1 MDKLVYGQV
10 EIYMHIRQR
19 FSVLG
24 KLTLKS
30 KLIVSFIGF
39 VTIPLAIL
47 SIFSLKLYSEEIQQT
62 VIKSSVQSNEQ
73 INKNLDTFLGMLS
86 KLSEYPVK
94 DNKVKNLLIKDYTK
108 YEYAEYEEAVDKDDV
123 KDLLYNNIK
132 SYSNIIDSVMLYK
145 GMSYKIL
152 GRTPADSLNASYSP
166 ADEGWFKKLQSLDG
180 ACAIVG
186 VHRDFQQSPRGNYV
200 ISVGRAII
208 NSDTR
213 KVTGYIIINVRVENL
228 EKLWADVKLTT
239 NSKFYLVDENNN
251 IVFSKDNLQIN
262 KNIGLILGESPVVN
276 NSGYIIRKL
285 GGDDYYLI
293 SSKSR
298 TSNWTVLSVIPK
310 RELFSYINRMFYI
323 SILLSVIISILSV
336 TAAVLI
342 ATSVTKPLY
351 KLNQKMKLVGQGNFE
366 VEIDKSSGEVG
377 DISLTVQKMI
387 YEIKRLI
394 SKIYQEEEEKRNA
407 EMNALQAQVNP
418 HFLYNTLN
426 TIKWMASMQGA
437 TSIESALSSLSSL
450 FTFIARSSGDFI
462 PIRDEIKF
470 LQEYL
475 SILDLRYYN
484 RFTVDYE
491 IDEEVYRYKTLKFLL
506 QPVVEN
512 AVFHGIEGVDRKG
525 VLKVRAIC
533 ENDKILIF
541 IEDNG
546 KGIADDILMSIFEEE
561 NKIANRGIN
570 SIGIPNIQ
578 KRIKLF
584 FGNDY
589 GLSIKSTADQGTTV
603 MLTIPAIPLEN

>member
-1 MDKLVYGQV
+1 MFACQCFNIFD
-10 EIYMHIRQR
+10 
-19 FSVLG
+19 
-24 KLTLKS
+24 KLTLKG

-47 SIFSLKLYSEEIQQT
+47 SIFSLNLYSEEIQQT
-62 VIKSSVQSNEQ
+62 VIKSSIQSNEQ

-94 DNKVKNLLIKDYTK
+94 DNKFKNLLTKDYTK
-108 YEYAEYEEAVDKDDV
+108 YEFAGYEEAVDKDAI

-145 GMSYKIL
+145 DVTFKIL

-166 ADEGWFKKLQSLDG
+166 AKEEWFKKLQSLDG
-180 ACAIVG
+180 ARAIIG

-200 ISVGRAII
+200 ISVGRAIN

-213 KVTGYIIINVRVENL
+213 KVSGYIIINVRVENL
-228 EKLWADVKLTT
+228 ETLWADVELTR
-239 NSKFYLVDENNN
+239 NSKFYLVDENSN
-251 IVFSKDNLQIN
+251 IVFSKDSSQIN
-262 KNIGLILGESPVVN
+262 EKIGSVLGENPVFN
-276 NSGYIIRKL
+276 DSSYIIKKL

-293 SSKSR
+293 SSKSP

-310 RELFSYINRMFYI
+310 KELFSYINRMFNI
-323 SILLSVIISILSV
+323 TILLSIIISIFSV
-336 TAAVLI
+336 SAAVLI
-342 ATSVTKPLY
+342 ATGVTKPLY

-394 SKIYQEEEEKRNA
+394 GKIYQEEGEKRNA
-407 EMNALQAQVNP
+407 EMNALQAQINP

-437 TSIESALSSLSSL
+437 ASIVSALSSLSYL

-462 PIRDEIKF
+462 SIGDEIKF

-475 SILDLRYYN
+475 SILNLRYYN

-491 IDEEVYRYKTLKFLL
+491 IEEEVYKYKTLKFLL

-512 AVFHGIEGVDRKG
+512 AVFHGIEGVERKG
-525 VLKVRAIC
+525 LLKVSARC
-533 ENDKILIF
+533 ENNKIFFF

-546 KGIADDILMSIFEEE
+546 KGIADDIMKSIFEEE
-561 NKIANRGIN
+561 NKIANRSIN
-570 SIGIPNIQ
+570 LIGIPNIQ

-584 FGNDY
+584 FGGEY
-589 GLSIKSTADQGTTV
+589 GLSIKSMADRGTTV
-603 MLTIPAIPLEN
+603 ILTIPAIPLEN

>member
-1 MDKLVYGQV
+1 
-10 EIYMHIRQR
+10 MHIRQR
-19 FSVLG
+19 FTVFDR
-24 KLTLKS
+24 LTLKS
-30 KLIVSFIGF
+30 KLIAAFIGF

-47 SIFSLKLYSEEIQQT
+47 SIFSLKLYSAEIQQT

-94 DNKVKNLLIKDYTK
+94 DKDVQNFLTKDYTNF
-108 YEYAEYEEAVDKDDV
+108 EYAEYEEAIDKDKL

-145 GMSYKIL
+145 STTYKIM

-166 ADEGWFKKLQSLDG
+166 AEEGWFKKIQSLDG
-180 ACAIVG
+180 AYAIVG

-213 KVTGYIIINVRVENL
+213 MVTGYIIINVRVENL

-251 IVFSKDNLQIN
+251 IVFSKDSSQIN
-262 KNIGLILGESPVVN
+262 KNIGSVLGENPVVN
-276 NSGYIIRKL
+276 NSGYVIRKL
-285 GGDDYYLI
+285 GGDDNYLI

-298 TSNWTVLSVIPK
+298 TSNWTVLSAIP
-310 RELFSYINRMFYI
+310 RSELFSYINRMFYI
-323 SILLSVIISILSV
+323 SILLIAIISILSV
-336 TAAVLI
+336 MAAVLI

-351 KLNQKMKLVGQGNFE
+351 KLNQKMKLVGQGNFD
-366 VEIDKSSGEVG
+366 VEIEKSSGEVG
-377 DISLTVQKMI
+377 DISLTVEKMI
-387 YEIKRLI
+387 HEIKRLI

-437 TSIESALSSLSSL
+437 SSIESALNSLSCL
-450 FTFIARSSGDFI
+450 FTFIAKSSGDFI
-462 PIRDEIKF
+462 PVRDEIKF

-484 RFTVDYE
+484 RFTVDYD

-525 VLKVRAIC
+525 VLKISARLR
-533 ENDKILIF
+533 ENKIVIYV
-541 IEDNG
+541 EDNG
-546 KGIADDILMSIFEEE
+546 KGIPDDILKSIFEEE
-561 NKIANRGIN
+561 NKAANRGIN

-584 FGNDY
+584 FGGEY
-589 GLSIKSTADQGTTV
+589 GVSIKSTADQGTAVT
-603 MLTIPAIPLEN
+603 LTIPAVPLEN

>member
-1 MDKLVYGQV
+1 MSP
-10 EIYMHIRQR
+10 RQHVIS
-19 FSVLG
+19 FD
-24 KLTLKS
+24 KLTLKG
-30 KLIVSFIGF
+30 KLLVSFIGF

-47 SIFSLKLYSEEIQQT
+47 SIFSFNLYSEEIQQT
-62 VIKSSVQSNEQ
+62 VIKSSIQSNEQ

-94 DNKVKNLLIKDYTK
+94 DNKIKNLLTKDYTK
-108 YEYAEYEEAVDKDDV
+108 YEFAEYEEAVDKDEI

-145 GMSYKIL
+145 AGTFEIL

-166 ADEGWFKKLQSLDG
+166 EGEQWFKKLQSLEG
-180 ACAIVG
+180 ARAIIG

-200 ISVGRAII
+200 ISVGRVIN

-213 KVTGYIIINVRVENL
+213 KVSGYIILNVRVENL
-228 EKLWADVKLTT
+228 ETLWADVKLTK
-239 NSKFYLVDENNN
+239 NSKFYLVDENSN
-251 IVFSKDNLQIN
+251 IVFSRDNSQIN
-262 KNIGLILGESPVVN
+262 KKIGTVLGENTVFNDS
-276 NSGYIIRKL
+276 SYTIKKL
-285 GGDDYYLI
+285 GEDDYYLI
-293 SSKSR
+293 SSKSA

-310 RELFSYINRMFYI
+310 NELFSYINSMFDI
-323 SILLSVIISILSV
+323 TILLSIIISILSV
-336 TAAVLI
+336 AAAVLI
-342 ATSVTKPLY
+342 ATGVTKPLY
-351 KLNQKMKLVGQGNFE
+351 KLNQKMKLVGQGNFD
-366 VEIDKSSGEVG
+366 VEIDRSSGEVG

-394 SKIYQEEEEKRNA
+394 SKIYQEEGEKRNA
-407 EMNALQAQVNP
+407 EMNALQAQINP

-437 TSIESALSSLSSL
+437 SSIESALGSLSYL

-475 SILDLRYYN
+475 SILNLRYYN

-491 IDEEVYRYKTLKFLL
+491 VDEVVYKYKTLKFLL

-525 VLKVRAIC
+525 VLKVSVRFDNNRI
-533 ENDKILIF
+533 IF
-541 IEDNG
+541 FVEDNG
-546 KGIADDILMSIFEEE
+546 KGITDDIMKSIFEEE
-561 NKIANRGIN
+561 SKMASRSIN

-584 FGNDY
+584 FGDGF
-589 GLSIKSTADQGTTV
+589 GLSIKSVADQGTTV
-603 MLTIPAIPLEN
+603 ILTIPAIPLEDC

>member
-1 MDKLVYGQV
+1 MSALK
-10 EIYMHIRQR
+10 R
-19 FSVLG
+19 FNVFA
-24 KLTLKS
+24 KLTLKG

-47 SIFSLKLYSEEIQQT
+47 SIFSLNLYSEEIQQT
-62 VIKSSVQSNEQ
+62 VIKSSIQSNEQ

-94 DNKVKNLLIKDYTK
+94 DNKIKNLLSKDYTQ
-108 YEYAEYEEAVDKDDV
+108 YEYAEYEEAVDKDEI

-132 SYSNIIDSVMLYK
+132 SYSNIIDSVMLYRADTL
-145 GMSYKIL
+145 KIA

-166 ADEGWFKKLQSLDG
+166 EKEKWFKKLQSLDG

-208 NSDTR
+208 NYDTR
-213 KVTGYIIINVRVENL
+213 KLTGYIIINVRVENL
-228 EKLWADVKLTT
+228 ETLWADVELTK

-251 IVFSKDNLQIN
+251 IVFGKDNLQIN
-262 KNIGLILGESPVVN
+262 EKIGSVLGENPVFN
-276 NSGYIIRKL
+276 DSSYIIKKL
-285 GGDDYYLI
+285 GNEDYYLI
-293 SSKSR
+293 SSKSIS
-298 TSNWTVLSVIPK
+298 SNWTVLSIIPK
-310 RELFSYINRMFYI
+310 KELFSYLNRMFNI
-323 SILLSVIISILSV
+323 TVLLSIIISILSV
-336 TAAVLI
+336 AAAVFI
-342 ATSVTKPLY
+342 ATGVTKPLY
-351 KLNQKMKLVGQGNFE
+351 KLNHKMKLVGQGNFE

-407 EMNALQAQVNP
+407 EMNALQAQINP

-426 TIKWMASMQGA
+426 AIKWMASMQGA
-437 TSIESALSSLSSL
+437 ASIESSLGSLSYL
-450 FTFIARSSGDFI
+450 FMFIAKSSGDFI
-462 PIRDEIKF
+462 SIRDEIKF

-475 SILDLRYYN
+475 SILNLRYYN

-491 IDEEVYRYKTLKFLL
+491 IDEDIYNYKSLKFLL

-525 VLKVRAIC
+525 LLKIRARC
-533 ENDKILIF
+533 ENNKILF
-541 IEDNG
+541 SIEDNG
-546 KGIADDILMSIFEEE
+546 KGISEDIMKSIFEEE
-561 NKIANRGIN
+561 NKMTNRSIN

-584 FGNDY
+584 FGDEY
-589 GLSIKSTADQGTTV
+589 GLSIKSKADRGTTV
-603 MLTIPAIPLEN
+603 ILTIPAMPLEN

>member
-1 MDKLVYGQV
+1 
-10 EIYMHIRQR
+10 MHIRQR
-19 FSVLG
+19 FSFFG
-24 KLTLKS
+24 RLTLKS
-30 KLIVSFIGF
+30 KLMVSFIGF

-94 DNKVKNLLIKDYTK
+94 DNKVKNLLTKDYTK
-108 YEYAEYEEAVDKDDV
+108 FEYAEYEEAIDKDEV

-145 GMSYKIL
+145 GMEYKIL

-166 ADEGWFKKLQSLDG
+166 ANEGWFKKLQSLDG

-186 VHRDFQQSPRGNYV
+186 VHKDFQQSPKGNYV
-200 ISVGRAII
+200 ISVGRAIV

-228 EKLWADVKLTT
+228 EKLWADVKLTS
-239 NSKFYLVDENNN
+239 NSKFYLVDDKNN
-251 IVFSKDNLQIN
+251 IVFSKDSIQIN
-262 KNIGLILGESPVVN
+262 KNIGLVLGENPVVN
-276 NSGYIIRKL
+276 NSGYTIRKL

-298 TSNWTVLSVIPK
+298 TSGWTVLSVIPK

-323 SILLSVIISILSV
+323 SILLSVIISLLSV

-387 YEIKRLI
+387 HEIKRLI

-437 TSIESALSSLSSL
+437 ASIESALGSLSSL

-470 LQEYL
+470 IQEYL

-491 IDEEVYRYKTLKFLL
+491 IDEEVYSYKTLKFLL

-525 VLKVRAIC
+525 LLKIRAC
-533 ENDKILIF
+533 CRNNKIMFF

-546 KGIADDILMSIFEEE
+546 KGIKDDILMSIFEEE
-561 NKIANRGIN
+561 NKVANRGIN

-584 FGNDY
+584 FGDEY
-589 GLSIKSTADQGTTV
+589 GLSIKSTADEGTTV
-603 MLTIPAIPLEN
+603 ILAIPAIPLESE